1 MRKYARSLE
10 EIIMRVCAKFGIATE
25 VFEDPLYTGVWVK
38 GTNRKICALG
48 VNASDGVTTHGI
60 ALNVNT
66 DLSWFGK
73 VVPCGLTDCGVT
85 SLLNET
91 ENSNIGVPDVL
102 PFYLEE
108 FQKEFD
114 IDSFIL

>member
-1 MRKYARSLE
+1 
-10 EIIMRVCAKFGIATE
+10 MRVCAKFGIATE

-73 VVPCGLTDCGVT
+73 VVPEWSQFAWIILNWYHLMINFFTDAMM
-85 SLLNET
+85 S
-91 ENSNIGVPDVL
+91 
-102 PFYLEE
+102 
-108 FQKEFD
+108 
-114 IDSFIL
+114 